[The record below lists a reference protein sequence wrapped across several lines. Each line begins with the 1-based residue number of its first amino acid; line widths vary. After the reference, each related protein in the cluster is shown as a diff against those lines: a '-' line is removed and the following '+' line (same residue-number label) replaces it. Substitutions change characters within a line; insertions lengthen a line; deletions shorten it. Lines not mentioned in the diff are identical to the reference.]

1 MEIFNSFTKKLW
13 PLLILGIN
21 LAGMT
26 QTLFAGE
33 AEPESQGRNA
43 AGEKIQEARKSP
55 GFQEADKNGDLHV
68 TKQELKDYPGLLKYF
83 DKVDIGEDG
92 RLEKREYEN
101 LIMENERNKEDRP
114 I

>member
-13 PLLILGIN
+13 HLLILGIS
-21 LAGMT
+21 LAGMA

-33 AEPESQGRNA
+33 TEPESQGRNI
-43 AGEKIQEARKSP
+43 AGEKIQEAGKSP
-55 GFQEADKNGDLHV
+55 DFREADKNGDRHV
-68 TKQELKDYPGLLKYF
+68 TKQELKDYPNLLQYF

-92 RLEKREYEN
+92 RLEEREYKH

-114 I
+114 T